1 MGCGVLLTLS
11 SFSRFQVVP
20 IYQSIEPTPRV
31 ASGAP
36 FPQLS
41 NVRMPLLACPHQTIG
56 VLSLTGRTIVRIS
69 SICVIIS
76 PWGFNDY
83 LALLEA
89 LEGCF
94 LTARWSAGPYRA
106 ASVDQAK

>member
-11 SFSRFQVVP
+11 SFSRFHIVP
-20 IYQSIEPTPRV
+20 IYQSIEPTPTV

-36 FPQLS
+36 VPQLS
-41 NVRMPLLACPHQTIG
+41 YVRMPLLACPHQTIG
-56 VLSLTGRTIVRIS
+56 VLSLTGRTIIRIS

-76 PWGFNDY
+76 FWGFNDY

-89 LEGCF
+89 LEGCS
-94 LTARWSAGPYRA
+94 LTTRLSAGPYCA

>member
-11 SFSRFQVVP
+11 SFSRFHVVP

-31 ASGAP
+31 VSGAP
-36 FPQLS
+36 LPQLS
-41 NVRMPLLACPHQTIG
+41 YVRMPLLACPCQTIG
-56 VLSLTGRTIVRIS
+56 ALGLTSRTIVRVS

-89 LEGCF
+89 LEGCS
-94 LTARWSAGPYRA
+94 LTARQSAGPYHA

>member
-1 MGCGVLLTLS
+1 MLS
-11 SFSRFQVVP
+11 SFSRFHVVS
-20 IYQSIEPTPRV
+20 IYQSIEPKPRV
-31 ASGAP
+31 VSGAP

-41 NVRMPLLACPHQTIG
+41 HVRMLLLACPCQAIG
-56 VLSLTGRTIVRIS
+56 VLSLTGRTIVKIS

-76 PWGFNDY
+76 PWGFSNY

-89 LEGCF
+89 LDSCS
-94 LTARWSAGPYRA
+94 LTARQSAGPYRA